1 LGKGADD
8 RMMKKWLPEY
18 LNQSLYGKR
27 LPIGDDELI
36 KTFKH
41 DVIKRFHRDWYRP
54 NLQAVMV
61 VGDIEPA
68 EAERLIKEKFEG
80 FKNPANPRPRPATF
94 DLPART
100 ESSKAMVLSDAEA
113 PYTTIQIISNSVRKE
128 QSTTVGEYVSD
139 VRQNLF
145 NTI

>member
-1 LGKGADD
+1 
-8 RMMKKWLPEY
+8 LPEY

-68 EAERLIKEKFEG
+68 EAERLIK
-80 FKNPANPRPRPATF
+80 
-94 DLPART
+94 
-100 ESSKAMVLSDAEA
+100 
-113 PYTTIQIISNSVRKE
+113 
-128 QSTTVGEYVSD
+128 
-139 VRQNLF
+139 QNLKGLK
-145 NTI
+145 IRPIRDLVLLPLIYLPELKARPWY